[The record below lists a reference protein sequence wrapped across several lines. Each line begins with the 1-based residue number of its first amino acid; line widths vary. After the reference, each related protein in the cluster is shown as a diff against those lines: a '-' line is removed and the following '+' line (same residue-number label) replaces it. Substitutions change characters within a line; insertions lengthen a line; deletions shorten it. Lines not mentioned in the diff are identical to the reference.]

1 MATTESRPYRTPA
14 ATSVQARLEFV
25 DPAFGDEDIANVW
38 SPGDDIA
45 LRGTAILSDQF
56 WIETGIDKGED
67 VRLVAVATCAPA
79 RIRWRADSRF
89 EVSDEGW
96 TAFVDLTATGSD
108 LAVSLSADLW
118 VVGPGRTGSPDPAN
132 AVHESAKL
140 WQLATPLTLS
150 LERDDADFP
159 TSALSFSQTGRRAVP
174 WAVETVPD
182 AEPHWSISSS
192 IRLFVNTDM
201 EACHPIV
208 EGTAAASTY
217 AAIETDVHMSV
228 LRLLGSWRNVVDGAA
243 LTAFAEEDFRCLAA
257 LGLGITTSLG
267 LTIDEGCRLAMEDP
281 LALTNRSREALN
293 FLEEQG
299 SRGATSIPGCHA
311 RTSEAKSVGSK
322 GRFSPEGL
330 RAHFK
335 MARTI
340 PQRHSPET
348 ESQFLSL
355 I

>member
-1 MATTESRPYRTPA
+1 MATTESRPYRAPSP
-14 ATSVQARLEFV
+14 TSVQARLEV
-25 DPAFGDEDIANVW
+25 LDPVYGDEEIADVW

-45 LRGTAILSDQF
+45 LRGVATLSDRF

-89 EVSDEGW
+89 ELSDEGW
-96 TAFVDLTATGSD
+96 TASVDLTATGSD
-108 LAVSLSADLW
+108 LAVSLSVDLW
-118 VVGPGRTGSPDPAN
+118 VVGPGRTGSPVAAN
-132 AVHESAKL
+132 AVHGSAKL
-140 WQLATPLTLS
+140 WQLAAPRTLN

-192 IRLFVNTDM
+192 VRLFVNTDM
-201 EACHPIV
+201 RACHPIV

-217 AAIETDVHMSV
+217 AAIEADVHMAV
-228 LRLLGSWRNVVDGAA
+228 LRLLGSWRNVLGGGE
-243 LTAFAEEDFRCLAA
+243 LTALADDDFRCIAA

-281 LALTNRSREALN
+281 LALTSRSREALN

-299 SRGATSIPGCHA
+299 SR
-311 RTSEAKSVGSK
+311 
-322 GRFSPEGL
+322 
-330 RAHFK
+330 
-335 MARTI
+335 
-340 PQRHSPET
+340 
-348 ESQFLSL
+348 
-355 I
+355 